1 MGKVAQLSVMARS
14 VMGTAPM
21 AAIEILQTPCQLDS
35 GVCGAVYHL
44 SGVSACKI
52 AMLFYM

>member
-1 MGKVAQLSVMARS
+1 MGEVAQLRFMARS
-14 VMGTAPM
+14 VKGTAPM

>member
-1 MGKVAQLSVMARS
+1 MARS
-14 VMGTAPM
+14 VKGTAPM
-21 AAIEILQTPCQLDS
+21 AAIKVLQTPCQPDS
-35 GVCGAVYHL
+35 GVRGPVYHL